1 MEDRNPCPIGLFI
14 LLEVIQIIM
23 VSLKL
28 VGVINLS
35 WFLIFTPTW
44 LPSVIIIVMRI
55 IHWRTYE

>member
-28 VGVINLS
+28 VSDINLS

-44 LPSVIIIVMRI
+44 LPSVIIIVMII

>member
-1 MEDRNPCPIGLFI
+1 MGDRNPCPIGLFI
-14 LLEVIQIIM
+14 LLEVIQIMM

-44 LPSVIIIVMRI
+44 LPSVIIIVMII